1 MSRRRKKTIN
11 PRFILW
17 TKEDQRRF
25 AEYVNRLYD
34 KIDTMNAQIEML
46 AELIKFKRM
55 QSAAGKKAAA
65 TKAAAAAS
73 EENHQ

>member
-1 MSRRRKKTIN
+1 MSRRRKKTIS

-34 KIDTMNAQIEML
+34 KIDTLDTQLDLL
-46 AELIKFKRM
+46 AGMIGLKEKQR
-55 QSAAGKKAAA
+55 AAGKKAAA
-65 TKAAAAAS
+65 TKAAAAGS
-73 EENHQ
+73 EESNQ